1 MLNIT
6 IQNNG
11 RIEIQSVCADTKE
24 MRYNVN
30 LLLALASSME
40 TKENVDKKNDVTS
53 NESGYYLYLKGVE
66 DNNRLS
72 TVEELSKLL
81 GISLQDAKSTVDS
94 VVNGRKLLLTKSF
107 KKAFVDNIKN
117 ALESKGCTCEIT
129 DNDDESNRSED
140 YISAQTIYYLYLDKV
155 ERNDR
160 VSAVRVLRDKLN
172 IPLERAKAIVNTASA
187 DKHADILLSQSSD
200 SNYIATIR
208 DALESVGC
216 ICQTTKG

>member
-1 MLNIT
+1 MLNVT

-81 GISLQDAKSTVDS
+81 GISLQDAKSTVDL

-107 KKAFVDNIKN
+107 KKAFVDNIKD

-160 VSAVRVLRDKLN
+160 VSAVRMLRDKLN
-172 IPLERAKAIVNTASA
+172 IPLERAKTIVNTASA
-187 DKHADILLSQSSD
+187 DKHADILLSQSPD

>member
-30 LLLALASSME
+30 LLLALALSME

-107 KKAFVDNIKN
+107 KKAFVDNIKD

-160 VSAVRVLRDKLN
+160 VSAVRMLRDKLN

-187 DKHADILLSQSSD
+187 DKHADILLSQSPD

-216 ICQTTKG
+216 ICQTTEG

>member
-53 NESGYYLYLKGVE
+53 NESGYYLYLKGAE

-107 KKAFVDNIKN
+107 KKAFVNNIKD
-117 ALESKGCTCEIT
+117 ALELKGCTCEIT

-140 YISAQTIYYLYLDKV
+140 YISAQTIYYLYLNKV
-155 ERNDR
+155 EYNDR
-160 VSAVRVLRDKLN
+160 LNAVKALSRQLN
-172 IPLERAKAIVNTASA
+172 IPLKRAKEIIDAAAA
-187 DKHADILLSQSSD
+187 DRHDDILLSQSHDKS
-200 SNYIATIR
+200 YINTMR
-208 DALESVGC
+208 DILEAAGC
-216 ICQTTKG
+216 ICQITKG

>member
-11 RIEIQSVCADTKE
+11 MIEIQSVCADTKE

-53 NESGYYLYLKGVE
+53 NGSGYYLYLKGVE

-72 TVEELSKLL
+72 TVKELSKLL
-81 GISLQDAKSTVDS
+81 GISLQDAKSNVDL

-140 YISAQTIYYLYLDKV
+140 YIPAQTIYYLYLDKV

-172 IPLERAKAIVNTASA
+172 IPLERAKTIVNTASA

>member
-81 GISLQDAKSTVDS
+81 GISLQDAKSTVDL

-187 DKHADILLSQSSD
+187 DKHADILLSQSPD

>member
-81 GISLQDAKSTVDS
+81 GISLQDAKSTVDL

-107 KKAFVDNIKN
+107 KKAFVDNIKD

-160 VSAVRVLRDKLN
+160 VSAVRMLRDKLN

-187 DKHADILLSQSSD
+187 DKHADILLSQSPD

>member
-53 NESGYYLYLKGVE
+53 NGSSYYLYLKGVE

-81 GISLQDAKSTVDS
+81 GISLQDAKSNVDL

-107 KKAFVDNIKN
+107 KKAFVDNIKD

>member
-53 NESGYYLYLKGVE
+53 NGSGYYLYLKGVE

-72 TVEELSKLL
+72 TVEELSKML

-129 DNDDESNRSED
+129 DNNDESNRSED
-140 YISAQTIYYLYLDKV
+140 YIPAQTIYYLYLDKV
-155 ERNDR
+155 EYNNRL
-160 VSAVRVLRDKLN
+160 SAVKALSQQLN
-172 IPLERAKAIVNTASA
+172 IPLKRAKEIIDAATA
-187 DKHADILLSQSSD
+187 DRHDDILLSQSPDKS
-200 SNYIATIR
+200 YINTMR
-208 DALESVGC
+208 DILESAGC
-216 ICQTTKG
+216 ICQITKG